1 MCRTVNYVLRHI
13 IIIIFWYKLK
23 SEVTNRIKVSILVRQ
38 AAAQRHILVVDDDE
52 LVSEYLGALLEAESY
67 NVVVLNEPREA
78 LNYFKEHPDDFDL
91 IITDQVMPGLTGVEI
106 SQKILE
112 LRPSIPILLI
122 TGYSEKITAENA
134 KSFGL
139 SGFFSKPI
147 NEDLFLSQ
155 ISQLVSAGQMAT
167 AH

>member
-1 MCRTVNYVLRHI
+1 
-13 IIIIFWYKLK
+13 
-23 SEVTNRIKVSILVRQ
+23 
-38 AAAQRHILVVDDDE
+38 
-52 LVSEYLGALLEAESY
+52 
-67 NVVVLNEPREA
+67 
-78 LNYFKEHPDDFDL
+78 
-91 IITDQVMPGLTGVEI
+91 MPGLTGVEI

-134 KSFGL
+134 RSFGL

-147 NEDLFLSQ
+147 NEDLFLNQ
-155 ISQLVSAGQMAT
+155 ISQLVSEGQMAT

>member
-1 MCRTVNYVLRHI
+1 MLIVKEGNVLAGQA
-13 IIIIFWYKLK
+13 
-23 SEVTNRIKVSILVRQ
+23 VTGRQ
-38 AAAQRHILVVDDDE
+38 ILVVDDDE

-67 NVVVLNEPREA
+67 EVVVLNEPVAA
-78 LNYFKEHPDDFDL
+78 LKYFKEHPDDFGL

-106 SQKILE
+106 SKAILE

-134 KSFGL
+134 KSYGL

-147 NEDLFLSQ
+147 NEDLFLNK
-155 ISQLVSAGQMAT
+155 ISQLAPAY
-167 AH
+167 

>member
-1 MCRTVNYVLRHI
+1 MAG
-13 IIIIFWYKLK
+13 
-23 SEVTNRIKVSILVRQ
+23 Q
-38 AAAQRHILVVDDDE
+38 AVAQRQILVVDDDE

-67 NVVVLNEPREA
+67 EVVVLNEPVAA
-78 LNYFKEHPDDFDL
+78 LKYFKEHPDDFDL

-106 SQKILE
+106 SKAILE
-112 LRPSIPILLI
+112 LRPGMPILLI

-147 NEDLFLSQ
+147 NEDQFLNK
-155 ISQLVSAGQMAT
+155 ISNLVSSPAT
-167 AH
+167 SIH

>member
-1 MCRTVNYVLRHI
+1 MILARP
-13 IIIIFWYKLK
+13 
-23 SEVTNRIKVSILVRQ
+23 SVTPRQ
-38 AAAQRHILVVDDDE
+38 ILVVDDDE

-67 NVVVLNEPREA
+67 EVVVLNEPVAA

-106 SQKILE
+106 AQAILE
-112 LRPSIPILLI
+112 LRPSIPVLLI

-134 KSFGL
+134 ESFGL

-147 NEDLFLSQ
+147 NENLLLDK
-155 ISQLVSAGQMAT
+155 ISNLVYC
-167 AH
+167 